1 MSTTNTD
8 GDNEAATDTTEET
21 IRIGETVDGQLVEL
35 PIVELLT
42 GRAFITGKSGSGKS
56 NSASVVAEELL
67 EAGYPLLIV
76 DTDGEYYGLKESY
89 EILHAGADEQ
99 ADIQVGPEHAGKL
112 AQLALEDGVPIIL
125 DVSGYLEDDVAND
138 LIRETAC
145 ELFVREKD
153 LKTPFLLV
161 VEEIHEYVPE
171 GGGLDD
177 VGQMLIKISK
187 RGRKHGLG
195 IAGISQR
202 PADVKK
208 DFITQAN
215 WLLWHRLTWDND
227 TTVVRR
233 VVDAESADA
242 VGDLADGEAFLQAD
256 WREADVERVQV
267 RRKRTFDAGA
277 TPGLEDVE
285 RPELKSL
292 DEDLL
297 GDLEEI
303 SDRADQRR
311 DEIERLE
318 EQLEQRDERIE
329 ELEAELENQQN
340 IADAAQQMA
349 AALQNGTD
357 AGDAVPEDFDAQIEA
372 KNERIRELESRLDD
386 VVDERDQ
393 LRGRVDDLERE
404 VDRLQIAADRIERAE
419 EIEQQLE
426 QAREVLG
433 VEVEAETTAPPPAAG
448 DRGADS
454 AELERLQE
462 RIDDLKAE
470 NERLRAQADADIGEQ
485 LESYEDFL
493 TLEVV
498 QAEIET
504 AKAECGASPRY
515 VKGVIVG
522 IVAEGGPVSY
532 EAIAERLGVS
542 TTSDV
547 SKAASE
553 LERRKIVTK
562 DRGDDGM
569 MVDLNAD
576 GIEQVR
582 QAVAERKKTEQLME
596 EL

>member
-1 MSTTNTD
+1 MSTAETD
-8 GDNEAATDTTEET
+8 GGDTATETKET
-21 IRIGETVDGQLVEL
+21 ITIGETVDGAAVEL

-42 GRAFITGKSGSGKS
+42 GRAFVTGKSGSGKS

-67 EAGYPLLIV
+67 EAGYPVLIV
-76 DTDGEYYGLKESY
+76 DTDGEYYGLKEQY

-99 ADIQVGPEHAGKL
+99 ADIQVGPEHAGRL

-125 DVSGYLEDDVAND
+125 DVSGYLEEDVANN
-138 LIRETAC
+138 LIRETAR
-145 ELFVREKD
+145 ELFTREKE

-227 TTVVRR
+227 TKVVRR
-233 VVDAESADA
+233 VVDGDTADA
-242 VGDLADGEAFLQAD
+242 VGDLADGEGFLQAD
-256 WREADVERVQV
+256 WREADVERVQM

-277 TPGLEDVE
+277 TPGLESVE
-285 RPELKSL
+285 RPELKGL
-292 DEDLL
+292 DEGLL
-297 GDLEEI
+297 GELEEI

-311 DEIERLE
+311 DEVARLE
-318 EQLEQRDERIE
+318 ERLDEKDERIA

-349 AALQNGTD
+349 NALQQG
-357 AGDAVPEDFDAQIEA
+357 GDTEAVPEDFDAQIEA
-372 KNERIRELESRLDD
+372 KNEEIRDLESRLED

-393 LRGRVDDLERE
+393 LRDRVDELERE
-404 VDRLQIAADRIERAE
+404 VDRLQVAEDRIERAE
-419 EIEQQLE
+419 QIETRLE
-426 QAREVLG
+426 EARDVLG
-433 VEVEAETTAPPPAAG
+433 VEVETTVPSPAAG
-448 DRGADS
+448 DHEADS
-454 AELERLQE
+454 ADVDRLRE
-462 RIDDLKAE
+462 RIDDLEAE
-470 NERLRAQADADIGEQ
+470 NERLRAQTDAEIDER

-493 TLEVV
+493 NVDAV
-498 QAEIET
+498 QASLEA
-504 AKAECGASPRY
+504 AKEECSASPRY
-515 VKGVIVG
+515 VKGVLAG
-522 IVAEGGPVSY
+522 IIAENGPVSY
-532 EAIAERLGVS
+532 ESVAERLGVS
-542 TTSDV
+542 TTTDV

-562 DRGDDGM
+562 DRRDGEM
-569 MVDLNAD
+569 MVDLNTD
-576 GIEQVR
+576 GIESVR
-582 QAVAERKKTEQLME
+582 KAAAEREKTEQLME
-596 EL
+596 DL